1 MIFPKY
7 SDKAATSATRGV
19 LWAQQVNQDGLISIT
34 ADLYLTI
41 VLHVYEWISSAI
53 NWLTSQTKN
62 SFKWFYLTI
71 TSFVHWKS
79 CGMKIFFLSCLLM
92 LIRNIYLPNTKSLA
106 HFTCLSTG
114 ISRPRADSAPPTPV
128 NRMSM
133 SPPPSITNTTPPHSR
148 KQRHTVVTK
157 TTSKSSTVSSSVSLN
172 CMNSNLMI
180 IVQFEKVWLYLQA
193 DWQAWQTRA
202 LSHLVTIKQVVSS
215 HNWRSQ
221 KFI

>member
-79 CGMKIFFLSCLLM
+79 CGMKIFFSFLFTNANQKYLS
-92 LIRNIYLPNTKSLA
+92 PK
-106 HFTCLSTG
+106 H
-114 ISRPRADSAPPTPV
+114 
-128 NRMSM
+128 
-133 SPPPSITNTTPPHSR
+133 
-148 KQRHTVVTK
+148 K
-157 TTSKSSTVSSSVSLN
+157 VSSSFYLSVYRYITSQSWQCPAHSSQQNEHVPAPLHHQHHAPSQPQATAHSCDQNHEQEFN
-172 CMNSNLMI
+172 CKFKCFI
-180 IVQFEKVWLYLQA
+180 KLYE
-193 DWQAWQTRA
+193 
-202 LSHLVTIKQVVSS
+202 
-215 HNWRSQ
+215 
-221 KFI
+221 

>member
-1 MIFPKY
+1 
-7 SDKAATSATRGV
+7 
-19 LWAQQVNQDGLISIT
+19 
-34 ADLYLTI
+34 
-41 VLHVYEWISSAI
+41 
-53 NWLTSQTKN
+53 
-62 SFKWFYLTI
+62 
-71 TSFVHWKS
+71 
-79 CGMKIFFLSCLLM
+79 MKIFFLSCLLM

-172 CMNSNLMI
+172 CTNSNLMI
-180 IVQFEKVWLYLQA
+180 IVQFEKVIIVFLTLFASLMTGLA
-193 DWQAWQTRA
+193 DQSFVTSCHKKTSRF
-202 LSHLVTIKQVVSS
+202 LS
-215 HNWRSQ
+215 
-221 KFI
+221 